1 MADVLFILLFSSTM
15 VLVLYCAIKMIH
27 ILSEEILI

>member
-1 MADVLFILLFSSTM
+1 MCYLFILFSSTM